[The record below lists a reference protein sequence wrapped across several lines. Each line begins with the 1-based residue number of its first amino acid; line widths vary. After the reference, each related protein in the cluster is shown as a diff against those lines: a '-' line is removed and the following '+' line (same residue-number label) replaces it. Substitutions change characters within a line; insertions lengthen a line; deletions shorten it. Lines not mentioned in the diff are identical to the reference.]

1 MTGDPSTHRRPRLVR
16 ATALLATLGVA
27 GLLVTAPAT
36 GVYVY
41 VPNLLVIDTSEEA
54 DAFLDQMEIALGVQP
69 SDDPRWAD
77 RPDLKRL
84 DRTVKVME
92 KHWERLDRD
101 CDPNAVFALMYLMT
115 TYGVRDHL
123 EEGYFDD
130 NDYLA
135 IITVAFA
142 KMYLDAYDAW
152 ERGDREDAP
161 PAWLEAFDWA
171 SSGQS
176 SILEDE
182 FLGMNAHINY
192 DLAVAEAAV
201 GITNDAGDSRKP
213 DMDRI
218 NHVLHDVTDDVQYWI
233 AYYYGPEPPTTPP
246 SQEHSNA
253 TDFSEYTLI
262 LEPIYVWRE
271 QAWVNA
277 ELITAAPD
285 ASAREAHDETMRE
298 YSWTVAQGF
307 KTPKLVS
314 PAQERLDYCET
325 HG

>member
-1 MTGDPSTHRRPRLVR
+1 ME
-16 ATALLATLGVA
+16 
-27 GLLVTAPAT
+27 
-36 GVYVY
+36 
-41 VPNLLVIDTSEEA
+41 TS
-54 DAFLDQMEIALGVQP
+54 FGVQAA
-69 SDDPRWAD
+69 DDPLWAD

-84 DRTVKVME
+84 DRTVRVME
-92 KHWERLDRD
+92 RHWQNLDAA
-101 CDPNAVFALMYLMT
+101 CDPNAVFALMYLLT
-115 TYGVRDHL
+115 TYGVRQHL
-123 EEGYFDD
+123 RDGFFSD

-152 ERGDREDAP
+152 KRGDRAAAP

-171 SSGQS
+171 ATGQS
-176 SILEDE
+176 SIIEDE

-192 DLAVAEAAV
+192 DLAVAEASV
-201 GITNDAGDSRKP
+201 GLTDAQGNSRKP

-218 NHVLHDVTDDVQYWI
+218 NHVLYDVTDDVQYWI
-233 AYYYGPEPPTTPP
+233 AYYYGPTPPTTPP
-246 SQEHSNA
+246 SDAHTNS
-253 TDFSEYTLI
+253 TDFSEFTLI

-277 ELITAAPD
+277 QIISSAPD
-285 ASAREAHDETMRE
+285 QTSRAAHDATMRE

-307 KTPKLVS
+307 QSPKLTS
-314 PAQERLDYCET
+314 PAPERIVYCES